1 MSTSVIDRWT
11 RTGLT
16 PTEYFAAAALASA
29 GMLGAALTFQYVGDL
44 FPCELCIYQR
54 VPYGVIIGLGAVG
67 FVIARAGA
75 ALSPLTWLIA
85 GACAIAFF
93 VDAGIAGFHVGVE
106 QGWWSGTDACVGG
119 DIDTSSIEAMR
130 DAILNAPAVRC
141 DEVVWSMLGIS
152 MAGWNGLV
160 ALGLG
165 VGSLVTI
172 RRWAQS

>member
-1 MSTSVIDRWT
+1 MSISVIDRWT

-16 PTEYFAAAALASA
+16 PTEYFVAAALASA
-29 GMLGAALTFQYVGDL
+29 GMLGTALMFQYVGGL

-54 VPYGVIIGLGAVG
+54 IPYGVVIGLGAFGVLLTRG
-67 FVIARAGA
+67 GA
-75 ALSPLTWLIA
+75 ALSPVTWLIA
-85 GACAIAFF
+85 AACAVAFF

-106 QGWWSGTDACVGG
+106 QGWWTGTEACVGG

-141 DEVVWSMLGIS
+141 DEVVWSMFGIS
-152 MAGWNGLV
+152 MAGWNGIG

-165 VGSLVTI
+165 IGSLITL
-172 RRWAQS
+172 RRWARP